1 MQDKITALAVPPG
14 NSLTDAPGKWAWEQP
29 ARFPDPD
36 DAIDFA
42 INTIAN
48 GPAREDMIKMMMA
61 GITVQ
66 ELVDQISFKGFMAG
80 AFTPDTAE
88 LIKPALGIF
97 LADMAIQEGFEP
109 QMFVDEE
116 EPSSEFSDKAFFTV
130 MKNRNPE
137 LFSAMVEELNEMQR
151 TGAEEDANF
160 DAAAMQQQQDQ
171 QQLRNNSFLM
181 TEEN

>member
-1 MQDKITALAVPPG
+1 
-14 NSLTDAPGKWAWEQP
+14 
-29 ARFPDPD
+29 
-36 DAIDFA
+36 
-42 INTIAN
+42 
-48 GPAREDMIKMMMA
+48 
-61 GITVQ
+61 
-66 ELVDQISFKGFMAG
+66 
-80 AFTPDTAE
+80 
-88 LIKPALGIF
+88 
-97 LADMAIQEGFEP
+97 MAIQEGFEP

-181 TEEN
+181 TEEK